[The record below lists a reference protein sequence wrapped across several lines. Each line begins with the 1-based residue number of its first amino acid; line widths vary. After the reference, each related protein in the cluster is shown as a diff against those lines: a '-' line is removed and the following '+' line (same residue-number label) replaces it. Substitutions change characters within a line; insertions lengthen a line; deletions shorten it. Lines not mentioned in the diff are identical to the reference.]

1 MSILSLVILVKY
13 LIIMEHNCLTQSE
26 TSYFFKVLN
35 MCSVKYLC
43 ILCRSTFYF
52 KFFSCIFDKY
62 QNGLHILKENHNL
75 WMELS
80 IIIELWNYY
89 PTFVNHQSNNRLIIC
104 YYYHSYEFM
113 IAIPICNQLTKYKLS
128 T

>member
-35 MCSVKYLC
+35 MFSVKYLC
-43 ILCRSTFYF
+43 ILCRSTFSF
-52 KFFSCIFDKY
+52 QIFHKY
-62 QNGLHILKENHNL
+62 QNGLHILKENYNL

-89 PTFVNHQSNNRLIIC
+89 PTFVNHQSNQQTNYL
-104 YYYHSYEFM
+104 
-113 IAIPICNQLTKYKLS
+113 LLLS
-128 T
+128 